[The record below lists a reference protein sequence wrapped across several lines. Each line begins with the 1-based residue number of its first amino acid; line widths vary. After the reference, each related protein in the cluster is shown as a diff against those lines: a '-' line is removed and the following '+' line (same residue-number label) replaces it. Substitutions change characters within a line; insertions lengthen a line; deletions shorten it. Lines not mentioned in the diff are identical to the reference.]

1 MPQNSWG
8 VDLPMR
14 VAVGADHAGFNLRD
28 AVISTIEAEGHQV
41 IDLGAQCYD
50 AEDDYPDR
58 AAPVAE
64 AVTNGKADRGVIVC
78 GSGIG
83 AAITANKYRGV
94 RASVCHDS
102 YSAAQGV
109 EHDDMNVLCIGGR
122 IIGEAIATQLVEA
135 FLSAKM
141 GEEERYHRRLN
152 KINNIEA
159 TNFGSG

>member
-1 MPQNSWG
+1 
-8 VDLPMR
+8 MR

-28 AVISTIEAEGHQV
+28 AVISTIETAGHEV
-41 IDLGAQCYD
+41 IDLGAHSYD

-64 AVTNGKADRGVIVC
+64 AVMSGDVDRGVIVC

-83 AAITANKYRGV
+83 AAVTANKFRGV
-94 RASVCHDS
+94 RASICHDT

-122 IIGEAIATQLVEA
+122 VVGEAIATELVKA

-141 GEEERYHRRLN
+141 GDEVRFQRRLDKLN
-152 KINNIEA
+152 AIESS
-159 TNFGSG
+159 NFAQE

>member
-1 MPQNSWG
+1 
-8 VDLPMR
+8 MR

-28 AVISTIEAEGHQV
+28 AVISTIETAGHEV
-41 IDLGAQCYD
+41 IDLGAHSYD
-50 AEDDYPDR
+50 GEDDYPDR

-64 AVTNGKADRGVIVC
+64 AVTNGDADRGIIVC

-83 AAITANKYRGV
+83 AAITANKFKGV

-122 IIGEAIATQLVEA
+122 VVGDAIATQLVEA
-135 FLSAKM
+135 FLSAEM
-141 GEEERYHRRLN
+141 GDEVRFRRRLN
-152 KINNIEA
+152 KLIDIEA
-159 TNFGSG
+159 ANFASG